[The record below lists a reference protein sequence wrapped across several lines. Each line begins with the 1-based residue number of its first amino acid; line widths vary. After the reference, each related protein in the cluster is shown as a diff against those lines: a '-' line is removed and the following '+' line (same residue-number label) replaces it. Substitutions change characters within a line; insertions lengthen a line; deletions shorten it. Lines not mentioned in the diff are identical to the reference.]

1 MIINFNNLD
10 LSQIKNPKVKAILIC
25 LFTDRRATEEE
36 LPDYTPENRGWWGD
50 SVEVSVAGKKELISW
65 GSLLW
70 TLRRAKLT
78 DKILT
83 TVKEYI
89 KQALNPLLKAGYI
102 NEPEVIVSRDGDC
115 LNFVLQFADEV
126 LEIKGVKL

>member
-1 MIINFNNLD
+1 MILDFNNID

-25 LFTDRRATEEE
+25 LFTDRRAAEDER
-36 LPDYTPENRGWWGD
+36 PDYIAENRGWWGD

-78 DKILT
+78 DEILT
-83 TVKEYI
+83 TVKEDI

-102 NEPEVIVSRDGDC
+102 SEPEVIVSREGDC